1 MILTLDIG
9 NTTIGVCGVER
20 TGQGDYQVRFSRKLP
35 TLGDEA
41 DYGPLL
47 AGLLDLEGCPEIEG
61 SVMSSVV
68 PRLDGPVSQAAEG
81 LLGRAPVKIQ
91 PGRGLPFAIP
101 HPELLGLDRI
111 ADAVWAAKRY
121 PLPVVTVDLG
131 TATTFNVLNGEGVFL
146 GGLIVSGLETGV
158 KALTD
163 RTARLPSVT
172 LSRPEHLIGR
182 DTEECMRS
190 GAVTGTAA
198 LIDGITARIE
208 AELGP
213 VTLVLTGG
221 WADLVSPLC
230 LHPHDSDPYLLP
242 KGLALLYDR
251 MGNEESGA
259 R

>member
-1 MILTLDIG
+1 M
-9 NTTIGVCGVER
+9 
-20 TGQGDYQVRFSRKLP
+20 RFSRKLP

-172 LSRPEHLIGR
+172 LSRPEHRIGR

-251 MGNEESGA
+251 MGNVESGA

>member
-1 MILTLDIG
+1 
-9 NTTIGVCGVER
+9 
-20 TGQGDYQVRFSRKLP
+20 
-35 TLGDEA
+35 
-41 DYGPLL
+41 
-47 AGLLDLEGCPEIEG
+47 
-61 SVMSSVV
+61 MSSVV

-251 MGNEESGA
+251 MGNVESGA